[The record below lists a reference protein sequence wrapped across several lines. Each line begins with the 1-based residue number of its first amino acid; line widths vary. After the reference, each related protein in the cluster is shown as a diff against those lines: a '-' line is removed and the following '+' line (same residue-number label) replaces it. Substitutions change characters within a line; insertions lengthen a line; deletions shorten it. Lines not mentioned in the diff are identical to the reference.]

1 LEIYNR
7 NLSNDFT
14 KKEFEVKSMI
24 FFRSNEKLTNNILTS
39 LFYLVVGLF
48 LVVGTVNCGGGSSGP
63 TQAPK
68 AFIQDFIAKHQ
79 AMVDVSLVE
88 FYIKEEQAKVSE
100 LIDKSINTLKELG
113 TLESTRQA
121 TFDFSNLQLQVVGE
135 KEQYVDDEPKTFLKV
150 AVKGSYTMNQKDA
163 AKTIAAD
170 EVIILEMVGNNWKVT
185 ETINPW
191 S

>member
-1 LEIYNR
+1 MN
-7 NLSNDFT
+7 
-14 KKEFEVKSMI
+14 

>member
-1 LEIYNR
+1 MIQ
-7 NLSNDFT
+7 
-14 KKEFEVKSMI
+14 KKESEVKSNKVVKSQQKVI
-24 FFRSNEKLTNNILTS
+24 SNIWTCLL
-39 LFYLVVGLF
+39 YAVVGLF

-68 AFIQDFIAKHQ
+68 AFIEDFIAKHK
-79 AMVDVSLVE
+79 AMVDVSLVD
-88 FYIKEEQAKVSE
+88 FYIKEEQDQVAKLV
-100 LIDKSINTLKELG
+100 DKSINKLKDLG
-113 TLESTRQA
+113 TLESTQQA

-135 KEQYVDDEPKTFLKV
+135 KEQYVDDEPKTFLNV

-163 AKTIAAD
+163 AKTIPAH
-170 EVIILEMVGNNWKVT
+170 EVIILEMVGKNWKVT